1 MILNVKNETS
11 KLEAVVLGIPNSMG
25 SEPTLEETYDSKS
38 YESVKL
44 NQYPKEEDVIYEMN
58 EFEKVLKKHSVQVF
72 RPWVLEDCNQVF
84 ARDVGMAIDDKF
96 IIANI
101 IPDRA
106 DEQEAYERIISSIAK
121 EKVIHVP
128 EEVHVEGGDVI
139 LWNEFMFV
147 GCYKQSDYKNYKT
160 ARTNFEAVQFFKDL
174 FPNKWVIDME
184 LVKDDFDPYKG
195 ILHLDCTFQPVGHNK
210 AIIYKDG
217 FLNPMHY
224 DILISLFGRDN
235 VFEVTQ
241 EEMYWMCPN
250 VFSISPDVVV
260 SEKNFTRLNNHMR
273 EVWGM
278 TVEEIPYR
286 NVSRMGGLLR
296 CSTMPLIRG

>member
-11 KLEAVVLGIPNSMG
+11 KLEAVVLGIPDSMG
-25 SEPTLEETYDSKS
+25 PEPTLEQTYDAKS

-44 NQYPKEEDVIYEMN
+44 GLYPKEEDVRAEMN
-58 EFEKVLKKHSVQVF
+58 AFEEVLKKHGVQVF
-72 RPWVLEDCNQVF
+72 RPWILEDCNQVF
-84 ARDVGMAIDDKF
+84 ARDVAMVIDDKL
-96 IIANI
+96 IISNI

-106 DEQEAYERIISSIAK
+106 DEQEAYERIISSVPQD
-121 EKVIHVP
+121 KVIRVP

-139 LWNEFMFV
+139 LWNEFMFI
-147 GCYKQSDYKNYKT
+147 GTYKQPDYKNFKT

-174 FPNKWVIDME
+174 FPNKWVIDLE
-184 LVKDDFDPYKG
+184 LVKDDHDPYKG

-217 FLNPMHY
+217 FRNSMHY

-241 EEMYWMCPN
+241 EEMYWMNPN
-250 VFSISPDVVV
+250 VFSISPEVVV

-273 EVWGM
+273 NEWGM

-296 CSTMPLIRG
+296 CSTMPLIRE